1 MQDRT
6 HSLQA
11 ASLASAATAQAAP
24 TAQETRGQWLMI
36 AGGVLLGTVGVFVEE
51 ARQHP
56 LVTVLFRCAFG
67 ALALLAWGLATGRMG
82 ELRVRGRS
90 WPVVVATG
98 ILMVLSWALF
108 FAAISLTSIGV
119 ATIVFHI
126 QPVWIVLFGA
136 VVLREAVP
144 ALQVGAMLAALLGL
158 AMTTGLWSG
167 VGAVAAWGGDHLSG
181 LLICLA
187 GSLCYAGVTI
197 LASREKVV
205 TPFALAWCQCV
216 VGVLLLSWVPLV
228 QGWPQAP
235 AAWAWL
241 AGLGVLHTGLAY
253 AIVFAGMARLSL
265 GRIAVLQYV
274 YPLAAIALD
283 WAVYGHR
290 LDGVQLAGVALMAL
304 ALLVVRA
311 RPGTGPGRGPAPG
324 PAPCTAGTAHRSDGA
339 GRGWCHAKGADTVRA
354 DA

>member
-11 ASLASAATAQAAP
+11 ASVASTAPAPTPAQATP

-90 WPVVVATG
+90 WAVVAATG
-98 ILMVLSWALF
+98 LLMVLNWALF
-108 FAAISLTSIGV
+108 FAAIPRTSIGV

-126 QPVWIVLFGA
+126 QPVWIMLFGTL
-136 VVLREAVP
+136 VLREAMAP
-144 ALQVGAMLAALLGL
+144 RQVAAMLAALLGL
-158 AMTTGLWSG
+158 VLTTGLLG
-167 VGAVAAWGGDHLSG
+167 GDAAAWGPDHVSG
-181 LLICLA
+181 LLMCLA
-187 GSLCYAGVTI
+187 GSLCYAAVTI
-197 LASREKVV
+197 LAKTEKVV
-205 TPFALAWCQCV
+205 TPFALAWWQCA
-216 VGVLLLSWVPLV
+216 VGTVLLLWVPLV
-228 QGWPQAP
+228 HGWPQAP
-235 AAWAWL
+235 SSWAWL

-253 AIVFAGMARLSL
+253 AILFAGMARLTL

-274 YPLAAIALD
+274 YPLTAIVLD
-283 WAVYGHR
+283 WVVYGR
-290 LDGVQLAGVALMAL
+290 ALGAVQLAGVGLMAG
-304 ALLVVRA
+304 ALLVVKA
-311 RPGTGPGRGPAPG
+311 RQLR
-324 PAPCTAGTAHRSDGA
+324 
-339 GRGWCHAKGADTVRA
+339 
-354 DA
+354 

>member
-11 ASLASAATAQAAP
+11 ASVASATPAQAAP

-36 AGGVLLGTVGVFVEE
+36 AGGVLLGTVGIFVEE

-98 ILMVLSWALF
+98 VLMVMNWALF
-108 FAAISLTSIGV
+108 FAAIPRTSIGV

-126 QPVWIVLFGA
+126 QPVWIMLFGTL
-136 VVLREAVP
+136 VLREAVAP
-144 ALQVGAMLAALLGL
+144 RQVAAMLAALLGL
-158 AMTTGLWSG
+158 VLTTGLLG
-167 VGAVAAWGGDHLSG
+167 GDAAAWGPDHVSG
-181 LLICLA
+181 LLMCLA
-187 GSLCYAGVTI
+187 GSLCYAAVTI
-197 LASREKVV
+197 LAKTEKVV
-205 TPFALAWCQCV
+205 TPFALAWWQCA
-216 VGVLLLSWVPLV
+216 VGTVLLLWVPLV
-228 QGWPQAP
+228 HGWPQAP
-235 AAWAWL
+235 SSWAWL

-253 AIVFAGMARLSL
+253 AILFAGMARLTL

-274 YPLAAIALD
+274 YPLTAIVLD
-283 WAVYGHR
+283 WAVYGR
-290 LDGVQLAGVALMAL
+290 ALDAVQLAGVGLMAG
-304 ALLVVRA
+304 ALLVVKA
-311 RPGTGPGRGPAPG
+311 RQLR
-324 PAPCTAGTAHRSDGA
+324 
-339 GRGWCHAKGADTVRA
+339 
-354 DA
+354 

>member
-36 AGGVLLGTVGVFVEE
+36 AGGVLLGTVGIFVEE

-98 ILMVLSWALF
+98 LLMVLNWALF
-108 FAAISLTSIGV
+108 FAAIPLTSIGV

-126 QPVWIVLFGA
+126 QPVWIMLFGTL
-136 VVLREAVP
+136 VLREAVAP
-144 ALQVGAMLAALLGL
+144 RQVAAMLAALLGL
-158 AMTTGLWSG
+158 VLTTGLLG
-167 VGAVAAWGGDHLSG
+167 GDVAAWGPDHVSG
-181 LLICLA
+181 LLMCLA
-187 GSLCYAGVTI
+187 GSLCYAAVTI
-197 LASREKVV
+197 LAKTEKVV
-205 TPFALAWCQCV
+205 TPFALAWWQCA
-216 VGVLLLSWVPLV
+216 VGTVLLLWVPLV
-228 QGWPQAP
+228 HGWPQAP
-235 AAWAWL
+235 SSWAWL

-253 AIVFAGMARLSL
+253 AILFAGMARLTL

-274 YPLAAIALD
+274 YPLTAIVLD
-283 WAVYGHR
+283 WAVYGR
-290 LDGVQLAGVALMAL
+290 ALDAVQLAGVGLMAG
-304 ALLVVRA
+304 ALLVVKA
-311 RPGTGPGRGPAPG
+311 RQLR
-324 PAPCTAGTAHRSDGA
+324 
-339 GRGWCHAKGADTVRA
+339 
-354 DA
+354 

>member
-36 AGGVLLGTVGVFVEE
+36 AGGVLLGTIGIFVEE

-90 WPVVVATG
+90 WPVVAATG
-98 ILMVLSWALF
+98 VLMVLNWALF
-108 FAAISLTSIGV
+108 FAAIPLTSIGV

-126 QPVWIVLFGA
+126 QPVWILLFGTL
-136 VVLREAVP
+136 VLREAVAP
-144 ALQVGAMLAALLGL
+144 RQAVAMLAALLGL
-158 AMTTGLWSG
+158 VLTTGLLG
-167 VGAVAAWGGDHLSG
+167 GDAAAWGPDHVSG
-181 LLICLA
+181 LLMCLA
-187 GSLCYAGVTI
+187 GSLCYAAVTI
-197 LASREKVV
+197 LAKTEKVV
-205 TPFALAWCQCV
+205 TPFALAWWQCA
-216 VGVLLLSWVPLV
+216 VGTVLLLWVPLV
-228 QGWPQAP
+228 HGWPQAP
-235 AAWAWL
+235 SSWAWL

-253 AIVFAGMARLSL
+253 AILFAGMARLTL

-274 YPLAAIALD
+274 YPLTAIVLD
-283 WAVYGHR
+283 WAAYGR
-290 LDGVQLAGVALMAL
+290 ALDAVQLAGVGLMAG
-304 ALLVVRA
+304 ALLVVKA
-311 RPGTGPGRGPAPG
+311 RQLR
-324 PAPCTAGTAHRSDGA
+324 
-339 GRGWCHAKGADTVRA
+339 
-354 DA
+354 

>member
-11 ASLASAATAQAAP
+11 ASVASAAPAQAAP

-98 ILMVLSWALF
+98 VLMVLNWALF
-108 FAAISLTSIGV
+108 FAAIPRTSIGV

-126 QPVWIVLFGA
+126 QPVWIMLFGTL
-136 VVLREAVP
+136 VLREAVAP
-144 ALQVGAMLAALLGL
+144 RQVAAMLAALMGL
-158 AMTTGLWSG
+158 VLTTGLLG
-167 VGAVAAWGGDHLSG
+167 GDAAAWGTDHVSG
-181 LLICLA
+181 LLMCLA
-187 GSLCYAGVTI
+187 GSLCYAAVTI
-197 LASREKVV
+197 LAKTEKVV
-205 TPFALAWCQCV
+205 TPFALAWWQCA
-216 VGVLLLSWVPLV
+216 VGTVLLLWVPLV
-228 QGWPQAP
+228 HGWPQAP
-235 AAWAWL
+235 SSWAWL

-253 AIVFAGMARLSL
+253 AILFAGMARLTL

-274 YPLAAIALD
+274 YPLTAIVLDWVVYGRALD
-283 WAVYGHR
+283 A
-290 LDGVQLAGVALMAL
+290 VQLAGVGLMAG
-304 ALLVVRA
+304 ALLVVKA
-311 RPGTGPGRGPAPG
+311 RQLR
-324 PAPCTAGTAHRSDGA
+324 
-339 GRGWCHAKGADTVRA
+339 
-354 DA
+354 

>member
-11 ASLASAATAQAAP
+11 ASVASTAPAPAPAQAAP

-36 AGGVLLGTVGVFVEE
+36 AGGVLLGTVGIFVEE

-98 ILMVLSWALF
+98 LLMVLNWALF
-108 FAAISLTSIGV
+108 FAAIPRTSIGV

-126 QPVWIVLFGA
+126 QPVWIMLFGTL
-136 VVLREAVP
+136 VLREAVAP
-144 ALQVGAMLAALLGL
+144 RQVAAVLAALLGL
-158 AMTTGLWSG
+158 VLSTGLLG
-167 VGAVAAWGGDHLSG
+167 GDAAAWGPDHVSG
-181 LLICLA
+181 LLMCLA
-187 GSLCYAGVTI
+187 GSLCYAAVTI
-197 LASREKVV
+197 LAKTEKVV
-205 TPFALAWCQCV
+205 TPFALAWWQCA
-216 VGVLLLSWVPLV
+216 VGTVLLLWVPLV
-228 QGWPQAP
+228 NGWPQAP
-235 AAWAWL
+235 SSWAWL

-253 AIVFAGMARLSL
+253 AILFAGMARLTL

-274 YPLAAIALD
+274 YPLTAIVLD
-283 WAVYGHR
+283 WAVYGR
-290 LDGVQLAGVALMAL
+290 ALGAVQLAGVGLMAG
-304 ALLVVRA
+304 ALLVVKA
-311 RPGTGPGRGPAPG
+311 RQLR
-324 PAPCTAGTAHRSDGA
+324 
-339 GRGWCHAKGADTVRA
+339 
-354 DA
+354 

>member
-67 ALALLAWGLATGRMG
+67 ALALLAWGLATGRVR

-90 WPVVVATG
+90 WPVVLATG
-98 ILMVLSWALF
+98 VLMVLNWALF
-108 FAAISLTSIGV
+108 FAAIPRTSIGV

-126 QPVWIVLFGA
+126 QPVWIMLFGTL
-136 VVLREAVP
+136 VLREAVAP
-144 ALQVGAMLAALLGL
+144 RQAMAVLAALLGL
-158 AMTTGLWSG
+158 VLTTGLLG
-167 VGAVAAWGGDHLSG
+167 GDAAAWGPDHVSG
-181 LLICLA
+181 LLMCLA
-187 GSLCYAGVTI
+187 GSLCYAAVTI
-197 LASREKVV
+197 LAKTEKVV
-205 TPFALAWCQCV
+205 TPFALAWWQCAI
-216 VGVLLLSWVPLV
+216 GTVLLLWVPLV
-228 QGWPQAP
+228 HGWPQAP
-235 AAWAWL
+235 SSWAWL

-253 AIVFAGMARLSL
+253 AILFAGMARLTL

-274 YPLAAIALD
+274 YPLTAIVLD
-283 WAVYGHR
+283 WAVYGR
-290 LDGVQLAGVALMAL
+290 ALDAVQLAGVGLMAG
-304 ALLVVRA
+304 ALLVV
-311 RPGTGPGRGPAPG
+311 
-324 PAPCTAGTAHRSDGA
+324 
-339 GRGWCHAKGADTVRA
+339 KVRQLR
-354 DA
+354 